1 MKGYLKEIFP
11 SIQGEGIFAGVP
23 QIFIRFAKC
32 NLSCKYCDTDFK
44 LSDKFIVKFNE
55 LTSEEYSNPVSSS
68 SVVKIVESLPPLPWV
83 SFTGG
88 EPLLQVNFLDKLL
101 SKLKGRGFK
110 LFLETNGTQVSELKR
125 ILKLVDHISMDIK
138 LPSYVGSNYFSLH
151 KEFLEVALKK
161 EVEVKIVVGEDASEE
176 EVVRAFEIVSSVSP
190 DIPLTIQ
197 PVSGNS
203 KPSIS
208 TLLKFHSLSEGKLRK
223 VRILPQVH
231 KLLGW
236 W

>member
-1 MKGYLKEIFP
+1 
-11 SIQGEGIFAGVP
+11 
-23 QIFIRFAKC
+23 
-32 NLSCKYCDTDFK
+32 
-44 LSDKFIVKFNE
+44 
-55 LTSEEYSNPVSSS
+55 
-68 SVVKIVESLPPLPWV
+68 
-83 SFTGG
+83 
-88 EPLLQVNFLDKLL
+88 
-101 SKLKGRGFK
+101 
-110 LFLETNGTQVSELKR
+110 
-125 ILKLVDHISMDIK
+125 MDIK

>member
-44 LSDKFIVKFNE
+44 LSDKFIVKFSE
-55 LTSEEYSNPVSSS
+55 LTSEKYSNPVSSS
-68 SVVKIVESLPPLPWV
+68 SVVKIVESFSPLTWV

-88 EPLLQVNFLDKLL
+88 EPLLQVDFLDELL
-101 SKLKGRGFK
+101 SKLKRKEFK
-110 LFLETNGTQVSELKR
+110 LFLETNGTQVNELKR

-138 LPSYVGSNYFSLH
+138 LPSYAGSNYFSLH

-197 PVSGNS
+197 PVSGSN

-208 TLLKFHSLSEGKLRK
+208 TLLKFYSLSESKLRR